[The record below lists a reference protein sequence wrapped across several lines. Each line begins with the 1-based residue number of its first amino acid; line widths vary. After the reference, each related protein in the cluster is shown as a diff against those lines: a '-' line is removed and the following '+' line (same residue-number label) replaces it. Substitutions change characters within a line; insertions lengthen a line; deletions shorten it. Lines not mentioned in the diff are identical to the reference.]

1 MKTVH
6 SIEQFRQ
13 VYLPEYNERRR
24 ERRERLGGAWSE
36 ELDKRLELEE
46 LLRRG
51 DRKRGKG

>member
-24 ERRERLGGAWSE
+24 ERRERLARDGWG
-36 ELDKRLELEE
+36 RC
-46 LLRRG
+46 G
-51 DRKRGKG
+51 